1 MSAAKAA
8 EFQWKSWGQGATLQL
23 GEAEKESEVPPHGR
37 IDFIHSRFRHKGTSE
52 SCHPVLGTG
61 TQQGHIPI
69 PVPWGSQSRLEA
81 QGRGHW
87 CPSHSPTSTPHPPP
101 ARECWGSG
109 KAQGRSP

>member
-23 GEAEKESEVPPHGR
+23 REAEKESEFPPGGR
-37 IDFIHSRFRHKGTSE
+37 IDFIHSLFRHKGTSE

-61 TQQGHIPI
+61 TQGHIPV
-69 PVPWGSQSRLEA
+69 PVPGGSHSRLEA

-87 CPSHSPTSTPHPPP
+87 CPSHSPTPP